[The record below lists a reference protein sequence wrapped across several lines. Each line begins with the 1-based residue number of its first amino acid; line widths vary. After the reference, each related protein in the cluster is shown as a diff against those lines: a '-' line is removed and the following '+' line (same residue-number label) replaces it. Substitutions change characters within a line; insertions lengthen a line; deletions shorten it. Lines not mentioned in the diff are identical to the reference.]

1 MEKKNLIIIVVTHFL
16 SYKKNQETNRKRKY
30 KNPKIQNDIHEE
42 IPKNCPS

>member
-16 SYKKNQETNRKRKY
+16 SYKKIKKQIEQENT
-30 KNPKIQNDIHEE
+30 KIQNDIHEE